1 MLQVRSVAEAG
12 RRSWDSDGGQIFTTE
27 AAWFHP
33 SFPIIVYANYF
44 PDHSQGLTEAFVTI
58 RHDYLVKCLNE
69 EKKNGTDFENE

>member
-12 RRSWDSDGGQIFTTE
+12 RRSWDSDRGSNLHNRSCLV
-27 AAWFHP
+27 HP

-44 PDHSQGLTEAFVTI
+44 PDHNQGLTEAFVTI

-69 EKKNGTDFENE
+69 EKNGTDFEN